1 MTGVE
6 ILSSVTIYN
15 NILPEWFGWL
25 SAMGFIVFTIVCFM
39 ALTKGCFRLGTLC
52 AVLAVVF
59 IVTGYFSVTP
69 NKNSI
74 DHIEYR
80 VLIDESVSMTEFF
93 DKYEVIDKD
102 GRIYTIKER

>member
-1 MTGVE
+1 MDGVM
-6 ILSSVTIYN
+6 ILSSETIYN
-15 NILPEWFGWL
+15 NILPEWFGGW
-25 SAMGFIVFTIVCFM
+25 SALGFILFTLICFM
-39 ALTKGCFRLGTLC
+39 TLTEGCYRLGTLC

-59 IVTGYFSVTP
+59 IVTGYCSDTP
-69 NKNSI
+69 NKNSV